1 MRRPFPRLAALLTL
15 LGAGAG
21 LIALLVVQG
30 QPQRLRPSLAPAAR
44 LLGTPFQLAD
54 RLASRMVPVDAVDE
68 QELGTVLHARY
79 TARIQAGDPDQ
90 AYLDALMEDLQ
101 PHRRRPLHYRA
112 YAVGPCGTI
121 NAAALPGG
129 VVLVC
134 RELLQSMGSEA
145 EVVGVLAH
153 EIGHLELGHC
163 FDLVRGDLLARR
175 TRTVLLGR
183 LADQVV
189 GILVRRRYS
198 QAAESES
205 DAYAFALLL
214 DSRYDPAGLAGGFR
228 TLIANEGQTRP
239 QGLLGDLSAS
249 HPPSELRQQLYAER
263 ARAWWRSHGGQRR
276 YRGARNLVERRTLS
290 QREHAEEWV
299 SGQP

>member
-1 MRRPFPRLAALLTL
+1 MLLTL

-21 LIALLVVQG
+21 LIALLVQG

-54 RLASRMVPVDAVDE
+54 RLASRMVPVDALDE
-68 QELGTVLHARY
+68 RELGTVLHARY
-79 TARIQAGDPDQ
+79 AARIQAGDPDQ
-90 AYLDALMEDLQ
+90 AYLDALMEDLK

-129 VVLVC
+129 IVLVC
-134 RELLQSMGSEA
+134 RELLQGMGSEA

-153 EIGHLELGHC
+153 EIGHLELGHG
-163 FDLVRGDLLARR
+163 FDLVRGELLARR
-175 TRTVLLGR
+175 SRTVLLGR
-183 LADQVV
+183 LADQMV

-214 DSRYDPAGLAGGFR
+214 DSLYDPAALARGFR
-228 TLIANEGQTRP
+228 TLIADRGHARP
-239 QGLLGDLSAS
+239 VGLLGELSAS
-249 HPPSELRQQLYAER
+249 HPPSELRRQLYAER
-263 ARAWWRSHGGQRR
+263 ARAWWHSHGSQRR
-276 YRGARNLVERRTLS
+276 YRGTRNLRERRTLR
-290 QREHAEEWV
+290 QREHAEEWA
-299 SGQP
+299 SGQEGTQATR